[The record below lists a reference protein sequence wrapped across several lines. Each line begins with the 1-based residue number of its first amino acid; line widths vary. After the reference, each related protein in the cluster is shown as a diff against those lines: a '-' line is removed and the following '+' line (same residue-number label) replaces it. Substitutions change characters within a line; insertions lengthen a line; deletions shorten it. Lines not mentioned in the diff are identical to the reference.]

1 MSKADDRK
9 VEKALLK
16 KALGYTED
24 VAKTYKLKRIEY
36 QDGKKVL
43 EVEELAQGVDQT
55 FVPPDLAS
63 QIFWLK
69 NRKPKEWKEKVS
81 DNLEQESAELFD
93 HLMRE
98 FKDEVE
104 RETD

>member
-1 MSKADDRK
+1 MRTADDRN

-24 VAKTYKLKRIEY
+24 VLKTYKLKRIEY
-36 QDGKKVL
+36 KDGKKEL
-43 EVEELAQGVDQT
+43 EVEELAQGVDQV

-69 NRKPKEWKEKVS
+69 NRKPKEWKEKIS
-81 DNLEQESAELFD
+81 GNAEQESLEKLDKLFG
-93 HLMRE
+93 E
-98 FKDEVE
+98 FNDEFQQ
-104 RETD
+104 ETD